1 MKERE
6 AGATHLRSFTA
17 PTATVARPSLSL
29 FYSFMPTV
37 SIITITYNAE
47 RFLERTIQSVLAQ
60 SATDFEYIV
69 IDGGS
74 TDGTLGIIQQYE
86 QHITDWISEPDGGL
100 YDAMNKGLH
109 RARGQYVW
117 FMNAGDE
124 LHDDQTLPHL
134 LNQIT
139 RTHADIYYSDAL
151 FVRDDGG
158 QQSGPALGLRSQI
171 TPHTLPRKLIWQ
183 DMALGMK
190 VCHQAFVAKRIIA
203 PDYLLN
209 NLSADLDW
217 EIRCLKAA
225 HSAEFL
231 PFILCRY
238 LMGGLSVQQHRRSL
252 IDRFKVLVTH
262 FGLFTTLQNHFR
274 IIIRARQFSGQ

>member
-1 MKERE
+1 
-6 AGATHLRSFTA
+6 
-17 PTATVARPSLSL
+17 
-29 FYSFMPTV
+29 MPAV

-60 SATDFEYIV
+60 PTTDFEYII

-74 TDGTLGIIQQYE
+74 TDGTLAIIQRYE
-86 QHITDWISEPDGGL
+86 QHITDWISESDGGL

-124 LHDDQTLPHL
+124 LCNAQTLLNL
-134 LNQIT
+134 LDRIAL
-139 RTHADIYYSDAL
+139 THADIYYSDAL
-151 FVRDDGG
+151 FVQDDGTRR
-158 QQSGPALGLRSQI
+158 SGPPLGLRSQI
-171 TPHTLPRKLIWQ
+171 TPHILPKRLTWQ

-190 VCHQAFVAKRIIA
+190 VCHQAFVVKRAIA
-203 PDYLLN
+203 PNYPLH

-217 EIRCLKAA
+217 EIRCLKVAQRV
-225 HSAEFL
+225 EFV
-231 PFILCRY
+231 PFVLCKY
-238 LMGGLSVQQHRRSL
+238 LSGGLSIQQHRRSL

-262 FGLFTTLQNHFR
+262 FGFFATLQNHFR
-274 IIIRARQFSGQ
+274 ILLRAKRFTKQ